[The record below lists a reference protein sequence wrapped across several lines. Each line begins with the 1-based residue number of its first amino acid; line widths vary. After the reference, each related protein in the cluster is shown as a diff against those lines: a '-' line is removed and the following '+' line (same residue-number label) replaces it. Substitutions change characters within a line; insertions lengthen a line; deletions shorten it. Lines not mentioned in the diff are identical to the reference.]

1 VQPRYSHGMKVRIRA
16 RDAGGQ
22 VKYRELERYENM
34 TGVVISSKAVVAYVL
49 RPVAAIER
57 SPARPDTTLYMYTV
71 KLEEGV
77 TLQDLIEYCLEEI

>member
-1 VQPRYSHGMKVRIRA
+1 VQPKYSYGMRVRIRA

-22 VKYRELERYENM
+22 VRYRELERYENM
-34 TGVVISSKAVVAYVL
+34 TGVVLSSKAIVAYVF
-49 RPVAAIER
+49 RPMATIENQ
-57 SPARPDTTLYMYTV
+57 PARPATTLYMYTV